1 MLVWRNRWI
10 QFCSL
15 KFLHNCRR
23 FTWCRVA
30 NKSPKA
36 KGVQLLQGALGP
48 PLELIQPKEKNI
60 LPPLLKEV
68 KLQQKKFAD
77 CILLTRV
84 GNFYELYFDQAEELG
99 PLLNLRVSKKKTSN
113 YEVSMA
119 GFPFFKLDRY
129 IKVLV
134 EDLKRCVALSEEVL
148 RPADD
153 FSSKN
158 MYTRFVARV
167 ITPGTLID
175 ENFMDPFQSNYVMSI
190 ISQDAVHNVVEG
202 DTASGGLDRKSHS
215 LRIGLSWLD
224 LSTGEFFSQTSDSQR
239 LAGDLAR
246 IQPKEIVLDSRLQAG
261 STHPIL
267 DSIDQNI
274 YFISYTPMQN
284 WSLQQ
289 WSSYLEKEIDSSYAE
304 NCSELERKAGSVLL
318 SYVSDRLVNSHT
330 NLRAPVHVSLRNSML
345 IDASAM
351 KGLEIRSSLQENRY
365 AGSLLHAIK
374 RSVTKSGSR
383 LLTQRL
389 CSPSTDIA
397 EINRRLDLV
406 EVFIHQ
412 DQLRTDI
419 RHLLKRSN
427 DTHRILQR
435 LLMRRGNAYDLLGLS
450 NNFSIIKSIES
461 LLTEANS
468 KTLKPLLNAFHQ
480 HDALASL
487 ISEALNEGA
496 LVQKRD
502 EEEKEAEDI
511 AAESTELSE
520 SEPIVTGARKRLP
533 VSENAFKQNFFDIWI
548 VKPTF
553 NETLKTL
560 HKRIGRLLLSYER
573 LQNTLDKK
581 FESKATLRKSPSKL
595 YYVHIKS
602 SSSLMLK
609 EFTSIFPKATVFNTT
624 KTTASVQLSEWSSLG
639 LELESAKSFIHQEEA
654 RVLQMIIDTVL
665 KEHRKIRDTANLLD
679 ELDISTSF
687 ADLAV
692 ECEFSRPVMNDSLSH
707 TIIQGRHPIVEKGL
721 KNKLYQFTPND
732 CLVGNSGDNIWL
744 LTGPN
749 MAGKS
754 TFLRQNAV
762 ISILAQMGSFVPAS
776 YAKIGIV
783 DQIFSRIGSADN
795 LYHQQSTFMVEMME
809 TAFILKNAT
818 SRSFII
824 MDEVGRGTTA
834 RDGLALAYGCL
845 KYLCDV
851 NKARTLFATHAHELA
866 EKFKAYK
873 NVKCYCTDI
882 VVNEKT
888 NTFTFDYKIREGV
901 NKRSHGLRV
910 AEVAGLPKEV
920 LAAANELL
928 QQTASP

>member
-1 MLVWRNRWI
+1 MIKWRNKWI
-10 QFCSL
+10 QVCSL
-15 KFLHNCRR
+15 KFIHNYRK
-23 FTWCRVA
+23 FTWCHVL

-48 PLELIQPKEKNI
+48 PLELIQPKEKNE

-68 KLQQKKFAD
+68 KIQQKKFAD
-77 CILLTRV
+77 CVLLTRV
-84 GNFYELYFDQAEELG
+84 GNFYELYFDQAEDLG
-99 PLLNLRVSKKKTSN
+99 PVLNLRVSKKKTSH

-129 IKVLV
+129 LKVLV
-134 EDLKRCVALSEEVL
+134 EDLKKCVALSEEAV

-158 MYTRFVARV
+158 MYTRFVTRV

-190 ISQDAVHNVVEG
+190 ISQDVVDNVNERG
-202 DTASGGLDRKSHS
+202 AIHDRLDERNNNIH
-215 LRIGLSWLD
+215 IGLSWLD

-246 IQPKEIVLDSRLQAG
+246 IQPKEIVLDSRLQVTNAH
-261 STHPIL
+261 SVL
-267 DSIDQNI
+267 NSIDQNI
-274 YFISYTPMQN
+274 YFVSYTHMQD
-284 WSLQQ
+284 WSFQQ
-289 WSSYLEKEIDSSYAE
+289 WSSYLEKEVDYSYAE
-304 NCSELERKAGSVLL
+304 NCSDIERKAGSTLL

-330 NLRAPVHVSLRNSML
+330 NLRPPVHVSLRNSML

-351 KGLEIRSSLQENRY
+351 KGLEIRSSLQENRHT
-365 AGSLLHAIK
+365 GSLLHAIK
-374 RSVTKSGSR
+374 RSVTKSGTR

-406 EVFIHQ
+406 EVCIHH
-412 DQLRTDI
+412 DQLRTEI

-450 NNFSIIKSIES
+450 NNFSIIKCIES

-468 KTLKPLLNAFHQ
+468 KTLKPLLNAFHR
-480 HDALASL
+480 HEGLASL

-511 AAESTELSE
+511 AAESTNLSE
-520 SEPIVTGARKRLP
+520 SELVIAGAKKRIP
-533 VSENAFKQNFFDIWI
+533 VSENVFKQNFFDIWI
-548 VKPTF
+548 IKPTF
-553 NETLKTL
+553 NETLKRL
-560 HKRIGRLLLSYER
+560 HKRIERLLLSYEN
-573 LQNTLDKK
+573 LQNILNKK
-581 FESKATLRKSPSKL
+581 FESKATLRKNPSKL
-595 YYVHIKS
+595 YYVHIKAS
-602 SSSLMLK
+602 NNLMLK
-609 EFTSIFPKATVFNTT
+609 EFMSIFPKATVFSTT
-624 KTTASVQLSEWSSLG
+624 KTTANVQLPEWSSLG
-639 LELESAKSFIHQEEA
+639 LELESTKSFIHQEEA
-654 RVLQMIIDTVL
+654 RVLQIIIDTVL
-665 KEHRKIRDTANLLD
+665 AEHGKLRDTANLLD
-679 ELDISTSF
+679 ELDISTAF
-687 ADLAV
+687 ADLAI
-692 ECEFSRPVMNDSLSH
+692 ECEFSRPVLNNSLSH

-721 KNKLYQFTPND
+721 KNKLLQFTPND
-732 CLVGNSGDNIWL
+732 CLVGNSGKNIWL

-776 YAKIGIV
+776 YAEIGIV

-818 SRSFII
+818 KRSFVI

-834 RDGLALAYGCL
+834 RDGLAIAYGCL

-866 EKFKAYK
+866 EKFRSYK
-873 NVKCYCTDI
+873 NFKCYCTDI
-882 VVNEKT
+882 IVDEKT

-901 NKRSHGLRV
+901 NMRSHGLRI
-910 AEVAGLPKEV
+910 AEVAGLPREV
-920 LAAANELL
+920 LEAANELL
-928 QQTASP
+928 QQTASS

>member
-1 MLVWRNRWI
+1 MLIWRSKWI
-10 QFCSL
+10 RYCSL
-15 KFLHNCRR
+15 NFLQNCRR
-23 FTWCRVA
+23 FTCCHVA
-30 NKSPKA
+30 NKSPKV
-36 KGVQLLQGALGP
+36 KDVHLLQGALGP
-48 PLELIQPKEKNI
+48 PLELIQPKEKTL

-68 KLQQKKFAD
+68 NLQQKKFAD

-99 PLLNLRVSKKKTSN
+99 PLLNLRVSKKKTSH

-129 IKVLV
+129 LKILV
-134 EDLKRCVALSEEVL
+134 EDLKRCVALSEEAL

-158 MYTRFVARV
+158 MYTRFVTRV

-175 ENFMDPFQSNYVMSI
+175 ENFMDHFQSNYVMSI
-190 ISQDAVHNVVEG
+190 ISQDSVNNANQNDNVSEG
-202 DTASGGLDRKSHS
+202 LNEKSSS

-224 LSTGEFFSQTSDSQR
+224 LSTGEFFSQTSDHQR
-239 LAGDLAR
+239 LVGDLAR
-246 IQPKEIVLDSRLQAG
+246 IQPKEIVLDNRLQGVG
-261 STHPIL
+261 SHPIL
-267 DSIDQNI
+267 ESIDRSI
-274 YFISYTPMQN
+274 YFVSYTPMQD
-284 WSLQQ
+284 WSFQQ
-289 WSSYLEKEIDSSYAE
+289 WSAYLEKEIEPTYIE
-304 NCSELERKAGSVLL
+304 NCSIIEKRAGSVLL
-318 SYVSDRLVNSHT
+318 SYVSDRLLNSHT
-330 NLRAPVHVSLRNSML
+330 NLRAPIHVSLRDSML

-365 AGSLLHAIK
+365 TGSLLHAIK

-389 CSPSTDIA
+389 CSPSTDIS

-406 EVFIHQ
+406 EVFIHR
-412 DQLRTDI
+412 DQLRTEI

-450 NNFSIIKSIES
+450 NNFSIIKNIES
-461 LLTEANS
+461 LLTKTSS
-468 KTLKPLLNAFHQ
+468 KTLKPLLNALYQ

-487 ISEALNEGA
+487 ISEALNESA
-496 LVQKRD
+496 LVRKRT

-511 AAESTELSE
+511 AAQSTELSE
-520 SEPIVTGARKRLP
+520 SESIVSGAKKRTSVP
-533 VSENAFKQNFFDIWI
+533 ENGFKQNFSDIWI
-548 VKPTF
+548 ITPTF
-553 NETLKTL
+553 NETLQNL
-560 HKRIGRLLLSYER
+560 HKRIESLLLSYDK

-581 FESKATLRKSPSKL
+581 FESKATLRKNPSKL
-595 YYVHIKS
+595 YYVHMKS
-602 SSSLMLK
+602 SNSLLLK
-609 EFTSIFPKATVFNTT
+609 EFMSVFPKATVFHTT
-624 KTTASVQLSEWSSLG
+624 KATASIQLPEWSSLG
-639 LELESAKSFIHQEEA
+639 LELESVKSFIHQEEA
-654 RVLQMIIDTVL
+654 RVLQIIIDTVL
-665 KEHRKIRDTANLLD
+665 EEHKKIRETANILD
-679 ELDISTSF
+679 ELDISTSL
-687 ADLAV
+687 ADLAA
-692 ECEFSRPVMNDSLSH
+692 ECEFSRPILDDSLSN

-721 KNKLYQFTPND
+721 KNKLLQFTPND

-818 SRSFII
+818 NRSFII

-834 RDGLALAYGCL
+834 RDGLAIAYGCL
-845 KYLCDV
+845 KYLSDV
-851 NKARTLFATHAHELA
+851 NRARTLFATHAHELA

-873 NVKCYCTDI
+873 NIKCYCTDI
-882 VVNEKT
+882 IVNENT
-888 NTFTFDYKIREGV
+888 DTFTFDYKIREGV
-901 NKRSHGLRV
+901 NMRSHGLRV

-920 LAAANELL
+920 LVAANELL
-928 QQTASP
+928 HQTTSP